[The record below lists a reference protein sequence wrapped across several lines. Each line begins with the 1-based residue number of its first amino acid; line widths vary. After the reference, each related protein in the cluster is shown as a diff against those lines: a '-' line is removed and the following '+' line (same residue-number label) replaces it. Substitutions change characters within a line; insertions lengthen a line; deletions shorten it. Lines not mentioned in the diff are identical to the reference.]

1 MQEDH
6 SWIKTQQAHGVKE
19 SKRGTFSVVQWFETL
34 TSNARGEGLIPGWG
48 ATLPHASW
56 PKKQNIKQK

>member
-1 MQEDH
+1 MELIEQTGDFV
-6 SWIKTQQAHGVKE
+6 G
-19 SKRGTFSVVQWFETL
+19 GPVVETL

-48 ATLPHASW
+48 AKLPHASW